1 MTYDNDIANDIQ
13 DLPSYVIMLSL
24 LALSIDRYQV
34 LVLVHLIFLAKYR
47 GVLHLLGRLK
57 IIDQYKTWLVEN
69 MNLAVDRFYQAE
81 PELRQGKGELFLWE
95 G

>member
-1 MTYDNDIANDIQ
+1 MYVYDNDTANENVFFQ

-47 GVLHLLGRLK
+47 GVLHLLGCLK

-69 MNLAVDRFYQAE
+69 MNLAVDRFCVI
-81 PELRQGKGELFLWE
+81 RRVV
-95 G
+95 